1 MASSWEKLVE
11 TNVLDSTNANLDT
24 GTFTPKKHLKVV
36 FHGFNQS
43 LDSDVMMRVGT
54 GGTIDADPNYSWRN
68 SRNDGA
74 TDGTNGSENELQI
87 VGAGFNTANAT
98 NWGEI
103 TISNI
108 IGQEKLFISHTGQVL
123 AGASN
128 APDRVELVGKWA
140 NLNDQIDTIRIFLN
154 QNSSVYAVGA
164 SITVYG
170 AEDQGSTPFYPYLPN
185 GTIFEE
191 TNTGTHYMWDGTD
204 TWNEIT

>member
-11 TNVLDSTNANLDT
+11 TNVLSSTNANLDT

-43 LDSDVMMRVGT
+43 ADSDVMMRVGT
-54 GGTIDADPNYSWRN
+54 GGTIDDDPNYSWRN
-68 SRNDGA
+68 SRNDDD
-74 TDGTNGSENELQI
+74 TDETNGSEEELQI
-87 VGAGFNTANAT
+87 VGASFNTTNAT

-123 AGASN
+123 AGVNN

-140 NLNDQIDTIRIFLN
+140 NADDQIDNIRIFLS
-154 QNSSVYAVGA
+154 QNSAVYAVGA

-170 AEDQGSTPFYPYLPN
+170 ADDQGSTPFYPNISN
-185 GTIFEE
+185 GAIFEE
-191 TNTGTHYMWDGTD
+191 SDTGKHYMFDGSQ
-204 TWNEIT
+204 TWNEM